1 MKGCLL
7 EEAGCHLEIF
17 YIDLLLTG
25 SLLVLM
31 SCYFGN
37 LEATFTR
44 QLLVVKGWLLG
55 EAGGHLTNNTITNML
70 NFIYQWLGNCWS
82 WRSDY
87 LGRLKATLQY
97 SNSHLSLTGQ
107 LLVVKGWPLG
117 EAGGHLTNNTITN
130 ILNFIYQWLG
140 NCWCWRGDYPGRVE
154 ATLQYSKFHLSL
166 TGQLLVVKG
175 WPLGEAGGHLTN
187 NTITNM
193 LNFIYQW
200 LGNCWC
206 WRGDYPERLEAT
218 WQYTKF
224 HLSMSRQLLMLKMT
238 IHGAWRPPYNILN
251 FIYHWLGTCWLWKG
265 VFWVSLEATLQYSKF
280 HLSLTGQLLMVK
292 VSMPMFSYTYLYI
305 HVYTNS
311 NE

>member
-1 MKGCLL
+1 MAIG
-7 EEAGCHLEIF
+7 GGWRPPSIF

-55 EAGGHLTNNTITNML
+55 EAGGHLTNNTITN
-70 NFIYQWLGNCWS
+70 I
-82 WRSDY
+82 
-87 LGRLKATLQY
+87 
-97 SNSHLSLTGQ
+97 
-107 LLVVKGWPLG
+107 
-117 EAGGHLTNNTITN
+117 
-130 ILNFIYQWLG
+130 
-140 NCWCWRGDYPGRVE
+140 
-154 ATLQYSKFHLSL
+154 
-166 TGQLLVVKG
+166 
-175 WPLGEAGGHLTN
+175 
-187 NTITNM
+187 

-206 WRGDYPERLEAT
+206 WRGDYPERPEAT
-218 WQYTKF
+218 LQYTKF
-224 HLSMSRQLLMLKMT
+224 HLSMARQLLMLKMT
-238 IHGAWRPPYNILN
+238 IEGAWRPPYNILN
-251 FIYHWLGTCWLWKG
+251 FIHYSLGNCWWWRG
-265 VFWVSLEATLQYSKF
+265 GFWVSLEATLQYSKF

-305 HVYTNS
+305 YIYTNS